1 MKQLCAAMKLDL
13 YNFGDAT
20 WMSLLSLERGW
31 FLCFSCFADANP
43 KRGTAYTL
51 EHVMRPQSGNLK
63 KHMTDF

>member
-20 WMSLLSLERGW
+20 WMFLLSFGEGLVLM
-31 FLCFSCFADANP
+31 FQLFADANP